1 MAELGDAWRALGPRS
16 PTSRDDLTDKEK
28 RTNVRDR
35 VLKSREEREQEM
47 LTSIEGRMQYESN
60 MQEAVAAYLAALALD
75 VGYAPAH
82 RGLGEAQFALA
93 QHREA
98 ARTLQRYLKLEPEAL
113 DKTIVM
119 DRLRDIVKELK
130 AEQEREP

>member
-1 MAELGDAWRALGPRS
+1 
-16 PTSRDDLTDKEK
+16 TDKEK